1 MWCLVS
7 VDARLGVNV
16 ALNRPS
22 YQVSTHFGIVNNGW
36 HESKYANDGGYGT
49 NWESGPCAGTATA
62 INPWWAVDLGV
73 KLNVHSIQF
82 TNRRNE
88 GAYIRSLFLS
98 KAMS

>member
-22 YQVSTHFGIVNNGW
+22 YQVSTHHGTII
-36 HESKYANDGGYGT
+36 HYAMYANDGGHGT
-49 NWESGPCAGTATA
+49 DVVDAPCAHTDNV
-62 INPWWAVDLGV
+62 INPWFAVDLGV
-73 KLNVHSIQF
+73 PLNVHSIQF
-82 TNRRNE
+82 TNRKGYT

-98 KAMS
+98 KGMS

>member
-22 YQVSTHFGIVNNGW
+22 YQVSTFDW
-36 HESKYANDGGYGT
+36 HDAMYANDGGHGIY
-49 NWESGPCAGTATA
+49 WEGGPCAGTGIA

-73 KLNVHSIQF
+73 QLKVHSIQF
-82 TNRRNE
+82 TNRNAA
-88 GAYIRSLFLS
+88 GAYYMQSVPI
-98 KAMS
+98 